1 MAVTP
6 GSSSTSSTS
15 LTTASID
22 VAGIVAQLM
31 TAENKPLDAIKAK
44 ISTQQLIISDLGTV
58 KSNIASF
65 GAALKSF
72 QDPNSYNT
80 AAASSSD
87 STTVQ
92 ATASNGA
99 LLGSYQVNVTQI
111 AQASKYAITGFSSAG
126 SAVALDAT
134 AGFKLTVGN
143 QTFSTKGVLT
153 TANESAK
160 VGFTQLSAG
169 QTLSMGGLTFT
180 AGSAGATSTQV
191 ATAFANITN
200 GTSYTDA
207 NTNNSLSDGVGGVF
221 TAGSMTD
228 WSSANLPVNN
238 AVVFTSTTVNTNVPD
253 LVVTGTGGL
262 TTSVVTTQGAATS
275 TTAAIGAAP
284 TLSALKD
291 WINGLGVN
299 VQAGVVQTTASN
311 QWALTI
317 QGTLTGVDNAVTYAG
332 LNTGTLSAPAT
343 VVARNAQ
350 FSVNGVNFERA
361 SNAVADAVSG
371 ISLNL
376 LAPTGGA
383 AATISVSPG
392 ADNTVQMINGL
403 ITAYNTIINQ
413 YVSLTANS
421 SNSSK
426 PGDFANNPGLLSFMN
441 DIKSKMATGIS
452 YGSPDPQTGI
462 RKTMSL
468 ASMGMDLQLDGTIK
482 FNSIEQ
488 AMASSNGLQS
498 ILAGGAHIGYVDAT
512 HDLLT
517 FVNSET
523 SASGAINQQINSQ
536 SNSVIDLQNRQD
548 DLQGRLNSIQN
559 NYISQ
564 YSALNA
570 LLFQLSSTSNA
581 LTSALSAL
589 TNMRAGN

>member
-1 MAVTP
+1 
-6 GSSSTSSTS
+6 
-15 LTTASID
+15 
-22 VAGIVAQLM
+22 
-31 TAENKPLDAIKAK
+31 
-44 ISTQQLIISDLGTV
+44 
-58 KSNIASF
+58 
-65 GAALKSF
+65 
-72 QDPNSYNT
+72 
-80 AAASSSD
+80 
-87 STTVQ
+87 
-92 ATASNGA
+92 
-99 LLGSYQVNVTQI
+99 
-111 AQASKYAITGFSSAG
+111 
-126 SAVALDAT
+126 
-134 AGFKLTVGN
+134 
-143 QTFSTKGVLT
+143 
-153 TANESAK
+153 
-160 VGFTQLSAG
+160 
-169 QTLSMGGLTFT
+169 
-180 AGSAGATSTQV
+180 
-191 ATAFANITN
+191 
-200 GTSYTDA
+200 
-207 NTNNSLSDGVGGVF
+207 
-221 TAGSMTD
+221 
-228 WSSANLPVNN
+228 
-238 AVVFTSTTVNTNVPD
+238 
-253 LVVTGTGGL
+253 
-262 TTSVVTTQGAATS
+262 
-275 TTAAIGAAP
+275 
-284 TLSALKD
+284 
-291 WINGLGVN
+291 
-299 VQAGVVQTTASN
+299 
-311 QWALTI
+311 
-317 QGTLTGVDNAVTYAG
+317 
-332 LNTGTLSAPAT
+332 
-343 VVARNAQ
+343 
-350 FSVNGVNFERA
+350 
-361 SNAVADAVSG
+361 VSG